1 MLTHRLTADTRGVFV
16 ISATP
21 FHDDGALDLDSL
33 DRALGFYLEAGVHG
47 VTLLGMM
54 GEAHKLTGD
63 ESVTVVR
70 RGLARIAGRV
80 PVVVGVSGGSLVAMR
95 ELALD
100 AMQHGAAGV
109 MVAPPYGLR
118 TDDAIVSYMATVAQS
133 LGADVPIVFQDYP
146 PTTGVYVS
154 AGCLQR
160 VIAEVPT
167 VAMYKAE
174 DVPGLDKISRT
185 RAAERAGARRVSVVS
200 GNGGLLLPQS
210 LARGADGIMTGF
222 SYPEMLVRV
231 YEGYARGDIGAAE
244 DLYDAYLPLVSYENQ
259 PGLGLA
265 IRKEILKR
273 RGAIASAAVRAPGPR
288 LSGDDVADLDRLLL
302 RLRARLERAPADHAT
317 TAP

>member
-1 MLTHRLTADTRGVFV
+1 MTAPRLSADSRGVFV

-21 FHDDGALDLDSL
+21 FHDDGSLDLASL
-33 DRALGFYLEAGVHG
+33 DRALDFYLDAGVHG
-47 VTLLGMM
+47 ITLLGMM
-54 GEAHKLTGD
+54 GEAHKLTAE
-63 ESVTVVR
+63 ESLTVVT
-70 RGLARIAGRV
+70 RGLARIGGRV

-95 ELALD
+95 HLAHE
-100 AMQHGAAGV
+100 AMAHGASGA

-118 TDDAIVSYMATVAQS
+118 TDDAIVGYMGQVAES
-133 LGADVPIVFQDYP
+133 LGSDVPLVFQDYP

-160 VIAEVPT
+160 VIRDVAS

-185 RAAERAGARRVSVVS
+185 RASERDGARRVSVVS

-222 SYPEMLVRV
+222 SFPEMLVSC
-231 YEGYARGDIGAAE
+231 YEAHVRGDADAAD
-244 DLYDAYLPLVSYENQ
+244 DLYDAYLPLITYENQ
-259 PGLGLA
+259 PGYGLA
-265 IRKEILKR
+265 VRKEILKR

-288 LSGDDVADLDRLLL
+288 LSRDDTAELDRLL
-302 RLRARLERAPADHAT
+302 RRLERTLASR
-317 TAP
+317 

>member
-1 MLTHRLTADTRGVFV
+1 MTHRITADTRGVFV

-21 FHDDGALDLDSL
+21 FHDDGALDLASL
-33 DRALGFYLEAGVHG
+33 DRAIDFYLAAGVHG
-47 VTLLGMM
+47 ITLLGMM
-54 GEAHKLTGD
+54 GEAHKLTAE
-63 ESVTVVR
+63 ESRTVVT

-95 ELALD
+95 ELAHE
-100 AMQHGAAGV
+100 AMAHGAAGA

-118 TDDAIVSYMATVAQS
+118 TDDAIAGYMAQVAES
-133 LGADVPIVFQDYP
+133 LGPDVPLVFQDYP

-154 AGCLQR
+154 AGCLLR
-160 VIAEVPT
+160 VIRDIPT

-185 RAAERAGARRVSVVS
+185 RASERDGARRVSVVS

-222 SYPEMLVRV
+222 SFPEMLVEC
-231 YEGYARGDIGAAE
+231 YERHARGEADAAE
-244 DLYDAYLPLVSYENQ
+244 DLYDAYLPLITYENQ
-259 PGLGLA
+259 PGYGLA
-265 IRKEILKR
+265 VRKAILKR

-288 LSGDDVADLDRLLL
+288 LSREDAGELDRLLQ
-302 RLRARLERAPADHAT
+302 RLERTLAT
-317 TAP
+317 RS